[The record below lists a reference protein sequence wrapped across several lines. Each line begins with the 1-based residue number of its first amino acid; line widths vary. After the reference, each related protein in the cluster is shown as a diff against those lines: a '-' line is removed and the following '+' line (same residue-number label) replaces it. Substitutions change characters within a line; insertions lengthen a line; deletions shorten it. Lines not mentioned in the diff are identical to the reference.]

1 MTDFQNLEL
10 INKAIDN
17 YALFNKTQKNVLKAL
32 IRVNID
38 GYSIISIKELC
49 QMVNVTNTPIKN
61 AISKLEQH
69 GMIEDIGRRGVVFT
83 GCRVKQ
89 SKISEIVNRYNLK
102 K

>member
-10 INKAIDN
+10 IDKAIDN

-38 GYSIISIKELC
+38 GYSVISIKELC
-49 QMVNVTNTPIKN
+49 QKVKVTNTPITN
-61 AISKLEQH
+61 AISKLEQD
-69 GMIEDIGRRGVVFT
+69 GVIEDIRRRGIIFT

-89 SKISEIVNRYNLK
+89 SKITEIINRYNLK
-102 K
+102 N

>member
-1 MTDFQNLEL
+1 MADFLNSEL
-10 INKAIDN
+10 IDKAIDS

-61 AISKLEQH
+61 ALAKLEQH
-69 GMIEDIGRRGVVFT
+69 GIIEDIGRRGIVFT

>member
-1 MTDFQNLEL
+1 
-10 INKAIDN
+10 
-17 YALFNKTQKNVLKAL
+17 
-32 IRVNID
+32 
-38 GYSIISIKELC
+38 
-49 QMVNVTNTPIKN
+49 MVNVTNTPIKN

-69 GMIEDIGRRGVVFT
+69 GMIEDIGRRGIVFT

>member
-32 IRVNID
+32 IQVNID

-49 QMVNVTNTPIKN
+49 QMVKVTNTPVKN
-61 AISKLEQH
+61 AILKLEQC
-69 GMIEDIGRRGVVFT
+69 GIIEDIQRRGIVFT
-83 GCRVKQ
+83 GCKVKQ
-89 SKISEIVNRYNLK
+89 SKISEIINRYNLK